1 MAGVAHRR
9 TAQRGRCAAP
19 LDVASA
25 LAAQQY
31 GVVTR
36 GQLVEGGM
44 SGSAIDR
51 RVADGGLVRIHGGVF
66 AVGHAV
72 LRRQGF
78 WMAAVLACGEGSVLS
93 HRTAAAA
100 CGLREGDPA
109 KPDVTLAGS
118 RGRRKPGIVAHTGRL
133 AANDVTDVEGIPV
146 TTVARTLLDLAEV
159 VRIRE
164 LRRAVIRAEEL
175 RIFDLRAVDEV
186 LARANGRR
194 GTKALLAV
202 LDDLVGRPGG
212 SKEELEALA
221 LDLIRASGLPLP
233 AVNTLV
239 GDYEADLLWRDQ
251 RLVVELDSWKHHGTR
266 AGFERDRR
274 RDADLQL
281 AGYRVLRL
289 TWRQITREP
298 DWAVARIRAFLG
310 T

>member
-1 MAGVAHRR
+1 
-9 TAQRGRCAAP
+9 
-19 LDVASA
+19 
-25 LAAQQY
+25 
-31 GVVTR
+31 
-36 GQLVEGGM
+36 
-44 SGSAIDR
+44 
-51 RVADGGLVRIHGGVF
+51 
-66 AVGHAV
+66 
-72 LRRQGF
+72 
-78 WMAAVLACGEGSVLS
+78 
-93 HRTAAAA
+93 
-100 CGLREGDPA
+100 
-109 KPDVTLAGS
+109 
-118 RGRRKPGIVAHTGRL
+118 
-133 AANDVTDVEGIPV
+133 V

-221 LDLIRASGLPLP
+221 LDLIRASGLRLP

-251 RLVVELDSWKHHGTR
+251 RVVVELDSWKHHGTR